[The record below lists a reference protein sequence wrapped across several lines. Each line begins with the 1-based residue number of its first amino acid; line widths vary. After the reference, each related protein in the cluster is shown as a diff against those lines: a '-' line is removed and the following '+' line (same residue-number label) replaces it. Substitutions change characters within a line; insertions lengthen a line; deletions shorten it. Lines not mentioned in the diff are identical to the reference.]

1 MRGWRCSVVNHGTT
15 ALESSSNGLE
25 AQNVSEAVVDAV
37 ADAKGVSTLDVH
49 PPLYEAIDPDALDA
63 LVVSMPCSGSTS
75 AGHVVFT
82 YSGYEVVVSASGDVS
97 VTETD
102 PQE

>member
-1 MRGWRCSVVNHGTT
+1 MNHATT
-15 ALESSSNGLE
+15 ALESPSVGRE
-25 AQNVSEAVVDAV
+25 AQNVSEAIVDAV

-49 PPLYEAIDPDALDA
+49 PPLYEAIDPDALDEI
-63 LVVSMPCSGSTS
+63 VGSMPRSGSAS
-75 AGHVVFT
+75 AGHVAFP
-82 YSGYEVVVSASGDVS
+82 YSGYEVVVSASGEVS